1 MSHFSAL
8 RTKLTDIEILKTS
21 LCDLGI
27 CVKTDANVRGF
38 NGQEVQADIVA
49 VLDGEQDIG
58 WSGNVHGSFDMIAD
72 LSGVARNNNLNKLIN
87 SINQKYAVNKTL
99 AQLKQSG
106 LQKANVKL
114 VLQE

>member
-8 RTKLTDIEILKTS
+8 RTKLTDAEILITS
-21 LCDLGI
+21 LRDLGI
-27 CVKTDANVRGF
+27 CVKTDVSVRGF
-38 NGQEVQADIVA
+38 NGQRVQADIVA

-58 WSGNVHGSFDMIAD
+58 WSGNANGTFDMIAD
-72 LSGVARNNNLNKLIN
+72 LPGVASRKNLNELIN

-99 AQLKQSG
+99 AQLKQSD

-114 VLQE
+114 VLQQ